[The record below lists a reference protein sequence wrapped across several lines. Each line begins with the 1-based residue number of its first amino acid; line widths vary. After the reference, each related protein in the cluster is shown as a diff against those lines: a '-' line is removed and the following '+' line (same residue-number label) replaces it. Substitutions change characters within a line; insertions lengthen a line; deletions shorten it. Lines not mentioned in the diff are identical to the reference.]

1 MIEILILVFGVAV
14 LGATAWCPPRATR
27 ASRRAAVRA
36 RARASCSALRSAC
49 RRRSSAGCSP
59 AALTFRFFPLLVLR
73 RVLFL
78 VPALVLLI
86 FATTLLMYRAPGNP
100 FANERATTP
109 QVEAA
114 LRAQYGV
121 PKSASAFFG
130 IYMRRL
136 LVEGTLG
143 PSIKVQGRTVEELIA
158 PAFPVSV
165 ALGLVVAA
173 AVGRVR
179 ARARDPGRFAA
190 QHGRSIT

>member
-1 MIEILILVFGVAV
+1 MTEIALLSFGVV
-14 LGATAWCPPRATR
+14 LLGATAWCPARATR
-27 ASRRAAVRA
+27 LLGALLFGLVLVVVLRFTLGVPRAIVCGLLAS
-36 RARASCSALRSAC
+36 
-49 RRRSSAGCSP
+49 
-59 AALTFRFFPLLVLR
+59 ALTFRFLPLLVLR

-86 FATTLLMYRAPGNP
+86 YATTLLMYRAPGNP

-121 PKSASAFFG
+121 PKNASAFFQ

-136 LVEGTLG
+136 LVDGTLG

-165 ALGLVVAA
+165 ALGSLSLLISVAL
-173 AVGRVR
+173 GL
-179 ARARDPGRFAA
+179 G
-190 QHGRSIT
+190 

>member
-1 MIEILILVFGVAV
+1 TRALGALLFGFVVGIVLRFSLGVTGGVLGGLAAAGVAY
-14 LGATAWCPPRATR
+14 
-27 ASRRAAVRA
+27 
-36 RARASCSALRSAC
+36 
-49 RRRSSAGCSP
+49 
-59 AALTFRFFPLLVLR
+59 RFLPLLVLR

-86 FATTLLMYRAPGNP
+86 FATTLLMYKAPGNP

-130 IYMRRL
+130 IYMHRL

-143 PSIKVQGRTVEELIA
+143 P
-158 PAFPVSV
+158 
-165 ALGLVVAA
+165 
-173 AVGRVR
+173 
-179 ARARDPGRFAA
+179 
-190 QHGRSIT
+190 